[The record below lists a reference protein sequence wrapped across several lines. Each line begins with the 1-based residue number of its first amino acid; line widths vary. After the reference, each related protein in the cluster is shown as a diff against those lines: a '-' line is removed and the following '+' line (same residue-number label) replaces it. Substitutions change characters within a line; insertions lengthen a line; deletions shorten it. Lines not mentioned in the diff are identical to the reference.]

1 MGKRCGER
9 GGRRRRGGAGVEVA
23 AEGGAAAG
31 FAVEAEAGGE
41 VIPRGGRV
49 GGAGGGEAGN
59 EHGLHAAPGG
69 AVGKEDVAVGD
80 PEAVG
85 GEEELVVGRAVGV
98 VVAGE
103 VGDLG
108 HGGGEEGAQLGFLGG
123 GDAVLEIAGIAV
135 EHEVIDA
142 DEERAQARKLA
153 DAAGGFEEV

>member
-1 MGKRCGER
+1 MG
-9 GGRRRRGGAGVEVA
+9 V
-23 AEGGAAAG
+23 
-31 FAVEAEAGGE
+31 
-41 VIPRGGRV
+41 
-49 GGAGGGEAGN
+49 
-59 EHGLHAAPGG
+59 
-69 AVGKEDVAVGD
+69 